1 MNSAAATSH
10 TYSNMNRRLTLHTII
25 KLSRIQRL
33 YQFKKKQAEM
43 YENLVFV
50 LKKY

>member
-1 MNSAAATSH
+1 MDSATATSH
-10 TYSNMNRRLTLHTII
+10 TYSNMNRRLTLHTIK
-25 KLSRIQRL
+25 KLSRIQKL
-33 YQFKKKQAEM
+33 YQFKKQSEM